1 MADMVDFPVTEL
13 EPTDYVEAG
22 DRAPDFT
29 RPLVNAEYWED
40 VALSDLYGDGPVVL
54 LFHPMDGDFPALY
67 YWKEI
72 TKRGWSEH
80 ATVVGCSIS
89 TPYEH
94 ARFVEERGLDVGG
107 SPEEGY
113 RLFSDPGAGVA
124 EAYGVAIEVD
134 GMTGVS
140 EPRPSVFVIDSE
152 GTVEYA
158 WASTKWPE
166 LPDYDDVEAVVEDR

>member
-13 EPTDYVEAG
+13 EPADHVEAG
-22 DRAPDFT
+22 ERAPDFT
-29 RPLVNAEYWED
+29 RPLVGDEYWED
-40 VALSDLYGDGPVVL
+40 VALSDLFGDDPVVL

-72 TKRGWSEH
+72 QARGWSEH

-94 ARFVEERGLDVGG
+94 ARFVEERGMGG
-107 SPEEGY
+107 DY
-113 RLFSDPGAGVA
+113 RLFSDPGNGVA

-134 GMTGVS
+134 GMAGVS
-140 EPRPSVFVIDSE
+140 EPRPSVFVIDGE

-166 LPDYDDVEAVVEDR
+166 MPEYDDVEALVEDW